1 MLHFKTFRFWSVSHT
16 KLLYGFRK
24 LKKMQSQ
31 VVWTI
36 IMVYFDRHI
45 FEVLQQF
52 KIFQI
57 VFLQLGAESGVDNP
71 NLKAMKT
78 VFRIMPFVIL
88 PMTINFPTVSLSH
101 SFLPQVFFN
110 CICYGI
116 WSVFSCHA
124 VVISIMS
131 LICVFYRRCSPT
143 GWPLT
148 SSHWVRW
155 PCWDTRSWDRSYASR
170 NASHTQLQ
178 RFLPMKVS

>member
-1 MLHFKTFRFWSVSHT
+1 MVCISHKVIVWLQKTKKNAVTSCVDHNNGVFWQTHFW
-16 KLLYGFRK
+16 GIA
-24 LKKMQSQ
+24 
-31 VVWTI
+31 TI
-36 IMVYFDRHI
+36 SNISNC
-45 FEVLQQF
+45 
-52 KIFQI
+52 
-57 VFLQLGAESGVDNP
+57 FLQLGAESGVDNP

-124 VVISIMS
+124 VTISIVS